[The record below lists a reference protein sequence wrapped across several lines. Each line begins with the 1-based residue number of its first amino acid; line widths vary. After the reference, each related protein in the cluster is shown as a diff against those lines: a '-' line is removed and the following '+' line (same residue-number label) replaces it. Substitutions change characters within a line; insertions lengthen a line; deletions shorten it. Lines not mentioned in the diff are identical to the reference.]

1 MTTAKFV
8 PAATTLAVS
17 ANNRGNAKFS
27 GMLSGGASLAALA
40 AGLVLGGGLLTSQMA
55 TAQTTGIIAT
65 GSGPGALI
73 VTAPA
78 DILEP
83 SGDGINAHSSSG
95 TDLTIT
101 STAVL
106 GSLDGIDA
114 DNNGTGALSITST
127 GTVSGTNGQGIS
139 AENGSLPSSYFYYNP
154 PISYGEFRDVPGA
167 GTSLTI
173 SAAAVSGGTDGIY
186 VKNFGSGELSVTAS
200 GTVSGTS
207 GRGIGSLNYGTDLTI
222 SATAVTGGTYGINAR
237 NRGTGALSVTAT
249 GTVTGAN
256 NEGIYASNNSPDG
269 TDLTISAAAVT
280 GNSDGIDA
288 RNGGSGALLVT
299 ATGAVTGMSSY
310 GIRATNSS
318 SGTDLDVSA
327 DDVSGGFEGIF
338 AVNLGTGA
346 LSVTATGTVIGTSS
360 RGIYANNSSYGTS
373 LTILADEVT
382 GGTNGIQARNN
393 GTGALSVTATNS
405 VAGTNNYGIYA
416 YNDVLGSGLT
426 VSSVAVSGGFSGI
439 QARNR
444 GTGAISITSTGAVT
458 GTIARGIF
466 ANNSSYGTDLTIS
479 AASVSGG
486 SDGIYARNSGTGAL
500 SITSTGTVTGTSYRG
515 IYAYNGANGTSLTIN
530 ADAVS
535 GGVFGINAINNG
547 TGALSI
553 TSDATVSGAANSGIS
568 ATNFGTDLTISVAA
582 VSGDSAG
589 IRADNNGSGA
599 LSVTATGTVTGAANN
614 GIDARNNSDGTDLT
628 ISAAAVSG
636 NLEGIF
642 ARNKGSGDL
651 SVTATGGVTGNYD
664 GISAWI
670 NNSASTGNLTISA
683 TDVTG
688 GYYGINARNDGTGA
702 LSVTVSG
709 AVSGSDGAGIKTSSN
724 AGGSVAI
731 NLLSTSSVG
740 STSGAAIVD
749 GAGNAVVTIDA
760 GAVVTGSIVLSEGN
774 DTLNI
779 ASGTSLAGVTSLS
792 GGTGAFTDT
801 LNIKAGS
808 SLALSD
814 WEAINADTASGA
826 FTLSSEISGGG
837 TLTKTG
843 AGALLLSG
851 VNTLTGTTTVSGG
864 TLNVTGSLADSATT
878 VQTGATLG
886 GTGTVGS
893 LTALSGATIAPGM
906 SIGTLSVNGD
916 LLLNAGSTLAIEVSP
931 TDADYIIVTGTATLG
946 GTLSLIATGGTY
958 VLDTSYTLLSA
969 SALTGTFSTI
979 TGFAGF
985 GTLLDPTISYT
996 GTDVILRFGLSDG
1009 APPPAATVLIMR
1021 DLGSAV
1027 AGYVSSGS
1035 GPAQVNSGSV
1045 TALVDDATILVESLG
1060 AATGTFT
1067 NSLNTADAFG
1077 AGNRFGVDADLALIG
1092 SGNGYDGVAISTVS
1106 SNTGG
1111 IKATASNQEASSTL
1125 NGLTAGTVTVDGN
1138 SIDATTIIN
1147 DGSTGVYA
1155 LTLTGAATS
1164 GYVSLAT
1171 GPATA
1176 TLNDADNYANIEGT
1190 LAASNVQRSLS
1201 SDPSQA
1207 IASDNTVSALIQTA
1221 TDGDVVAAVTLD
1233 DNNIGATFT
1242 GNTRTASFDIDAAS
1256 ASFAGTA
1263 VISNVQSYDG
1273 NTGGTV
1279 NALNSGSNIFGHAS
1293 GSVDTATT
1301 NFNNSSLSVAGN
1313 DVTAAATGNVLAGT
1327 ITLADGLAYNA
1338 PGTNTS
1344 TADLGGVDAD
1354 MVATGALM
1362 IVSAQRNFDVV
1373 ATAVNAT
1380 TTGATIEGYLQQ
1392 TTGSDLSVAT
1402 NRITAA
1408 AKGNDLTTSIA
1419 SGAGSASFD
1428 GSVTLAAN
1436 QVADKFSVNGAVTN
1450 AGVFATVGNSNS
1462 DGEDLGNVVGSNVAL
1477 SGNIVASS
1485 ATGNTIVQTAAL
1497 DATSLTLG
1505 SGVASLRVDA
1515 DPALTGEE
1523 AIVASGAVTVSSVQV
1538 NGSGSAV
1545 SAVTTG
1551 TQIVLTSNDAADI
1564 SAASSFSVDANIQQA
1579 FAAGSTSRNG
1589 LSLNGT
1595 TVGTGAGVA
1604 NAQFNGVNT
1613 SSVTASL
1620 TGTDQLVITSALGD
1634 GVSTGVSA
1642 ALINNRSEAL
1652 ATGVSSNNSL
1662 DVLAQTVVAAAAS
1675 APTALY
1681 LPSAL
1686 QGAAFGNDAA
1696 YAMLNSQQVLSDVT
1710 ASARSTTSD
1719 AAFLLDIGTDA
1730 ILSSVANNG
1739 NRLTAQA
1746 QAITATNDI
1755 ALDIGALSVSAE
1767 GFANIASVMNVQNV
1781 GDTAD
1786 VLATATATDSSTV
1799 QTLVGAAV
1807 TDASLSTSSN
1817 RVTANAGG
1825 SLATSSLTAGGTTL
1839 AIGGSNVNFLGT
1851 TSAVATLGGPSSTLR
1866 ADAAFALLNTQIGST
1881 GSITATLRGERSEP
1895 AVQSDSAL
1903 VLTDIGGAITGSG
1916 VVSST
1921 NLFSAVASSNSTS
1934 NTLALDANTLET
1946 NAALMNGQSSRSD
1959 VSALIGYAG
1968 SSATRAG
1975 GVIIQAGDDITDS
1988 DLTVAGNIVEGSA
2001 IGNTANNV
2009 MTIAATVLTNSPDV
2023 PRSAGYIADG
2033 VFGANND
2040 FVLTNVQEVISGG
2053 SSNSAVYSSFGI
2065 DQSLDQTLANSALS
2079 VSGNRLSSEAMANN
2093 ALNSLAVTA
2102 TDMASTGYATGSVAS
2117 LQSGYSAAVNATS
2130 DLAAY
2135 ANAAST
2141 GSTIQIDGNRN
2152 LAVGVINNVTNT
2164 LAAFGTNLAGAPAD
2178 AMASTEGV
2186 GSAHATFELA
2196 NAQITDASSTLNT
2209 LASLSVTNTDA
2220 LNTATTGVSGGSVSL
2235 SGNTNFAEAS
2245 ANRALNSLSVG
2256 SGASNGA
2263 TSALSNSQSS
2273 ASTVGATATSNVAF
2287 TMHGAGV
2294 NNAAGTSSIS
2304 VSGNAT
2310 QAMARGNVA
2319 LNALVHTAGAGFTSP
2334 TLGASIT
2341 SASSTMSTA
2350 AATVLNNQTNSGA
2363 VSAAASNTVYAVA
2376 LNGMPVVTGSAA
2388 LNSTVAVSYNS
2399 VAAQAYGNQAT
2410 NTISLATLNT
2420 GNAPAAVGSLQFNSG
2435 VITASATS
2443 VSFMI
2448 NAAGAANASAMRTI
2462 GNSVT
2467 AQAIGNNVIS
2477 SIGAR

>member
-1 MTTAKFV
+1 MTATGAVTA
-8 PAATTLAVS
+8 T
-17 ANNRGNAKFS
+17 S
-27 GMLSGGASLAALA
+27 GR
-40 AGLVLGGGLLTSQMA
+40 
-55 TAQTTGIIAT
+55 GIIAFNAGGT
-65 GSGPGALI
+65 DLTVSAASVSGATRGISAVNYATGALS
-73 VTAPA
+73 VTA
-78 DILEP
+78 
-83 SGDGINAHSSSG
+83 SGAVTGTSDEGISASNYG
-95 TDLTIT
+95 TDLTI
-101 STAVL
+101 SVAAVT
-106 GSLDGIDA
+106 GGKEGINA
-114 DNNGTGALSITST
+114 KNHGTGALSVTASGAVT
-127 GTVSGTNGQGIS
+127 GTTSSGIYAKNSQ
-139 AENGSLPSSYFYYNP
+139 Y
-154 PISYGEFRDVPGA
+154 
-167 GTSLTI
+167 GTSLTVA
-173 SAAAVSGGTDGIY
+173 AAAVSGGTDGIDARNY
-186 VKNFGSGELSVTAS
+186 GTGALSVTTTAAVTGTSGFGIYAYNFGDGTDLTVSAAAVSGGSDGINATNYGTGAVLVTASGAVTGTNSDGIDVYNGADGTSLTVMAAAVTGDDNGIDAFNFGTGVLSVTAS
-200 GTVSGTS
+200 GAVSGTTYS
-207 GRGIGSLNYGTDLTI
+207 GIFANNYGTDLTV
-222 SATAVTGGTYGINAR
+222 SAAAVSGGVSGIFAKNYGTGAVSVTSSGAVTGTSGYGIYAYNSADGTSLTVSAAAVSGDTYGIKATNY
-237 NRGTGALSVTAT
+237 GTGALSVTAT
-249 GTVTGAN
+249 GAVTATSGR
-256 NEGIYASNNSPDG
+256 GINAFNDSGG
-269 TDLTISAAAVT
+269 TDLTINAAAVSGLRGVYANNQGSGALSVTTTGDVTGTTMFGINTYNGYDGSSLTVSAAKVT
-280 GNSDGIDA
+280 GNTSGIIA
-288 RNGGSGALLVT
+288 NNYGSGALLVT
-299 ATGAVTGMSSY
+299 TTG
-310 GIRATNSS
+310 
-318 SGTDLDVSA
+318 D
-327 DDVSGGFEGIF
+327 
-338 AVNLGTGA
+338 
-346 LSVTATGTVIGTSS
+346 
-360 RGIYANNSSYGTS
+360 
-373 LTILADEVT
+373 
-382 GGTNGIQARNN
+382 
-393 GTGALSVTATNS
+393 
-405 VAGTNNYGIYA
+405 
-416 YNDVLGSGLT
+416 
-426 VSSVAVSGGFSGI
+426 
-439 QARNR
+439 
-444 GTGAISITSTGAVT
+444 VT
-458 GTIARGIF
+458 GT
-466 ANNSSYGTDLTIS
+466 T
-479 AASVSGG
+479 G
-486 SDGIYARNSGTGAL
+486 S
-500 SITSTGTVTGTSYRG
+500 
-515 IYAYNGANGTSLTIN
+515 
-530 ADAVS
+530 
-535 GGVFGINAINNG
+535 
-547 TGALSI
+547 
-553 TSDATVSGAANSGIS
+553 
-568 ATNFGTDLTISVAA
+568 
-582 VSGDSAG
+582 
-589 IRADNNGSGA
+589 
-599 LSVTATGTVTGAANN
+599 
-614 GIDARNNSDGTDLT
+614 GIDARND
-628 ISAAAVSG
+628 SG
-636 NLEGIF
+636 N
-642 ARNKGSGDL
+642 S
-651 SVTATGGVTGNYD
+651 
-664 GISAWI
+664 
-670 NNSASTGNLTISA
+670 LTISA
-683 TDVTG
+683 TAVSG
-688 GYYGINARNDGTGA
+688 GYSGIRALHYGTGA

-709 AVSGSDGAGIKTSSN
+709 AVTGGTGAGIVTTSN
-724 AGGSVAI
+724 ANAAVAI

-740 STSGAAIVD
+740 ATSGTAIVD

-760 GAVVTGSIVLSEGN
+760 GAVVTGTIELGDGN

-814 WEAINADTASGA
+814 WEAINADTAAGG
-826 FTLSSEISGGG
+826 FTLGGVISGGG

-851 VNTLTGTTTVSGG
+851 ANTLTGATTVSAG
-864 TLNVTGSLADSATT
+864 TLNVTGSLAGSATT

-931 TDADYIIVTGTATLG
+931 IDADYITVTGTATLG

-958 VLDTSYTLLSA
+958 VTDTSYTLLSA
-969 SALTGTFSTI
+969 NALTGTFGTI

-985 GTLLDPTISYT
+985 GDLFAPTISYT
-996 GTDVILRFGLSDG
+996 GTDVILRLDLGTP
-1009 APPPAATVLIMR
+1009 PPPAATVLITR

-1027 AGYVSSGS
+1027 IGYVSSGS
-1035 GPAQVNSGSV
+1035 GPAQVNSASV

-1067 NSLNTADAFG
+1067 NSFNTADAFG
-1077 AGNRFGVDADLALIG
+1077 SGNRFGVDADLALIG

-1125 NGLTAGTVTVDGN
+1125 TGLTAGTVTVDGN

-1147 DGSTGVYA
+1147 DGTTGVYA

-1164 GYVSLAT
+1164 GYVNIAT

-1201 SDPSQA
+1201 SDASQA

-1221 TDGDVVAAVTLD
+1221 TDGDVVATVTLD

-1279 NALNSGSNIFGHAS
+1279 NASNSGSNIFGHAS

-1344 TADLGGVDAD
+1344 TANVGGVDAD

-1380 TTGATIEGYLQQ
+1380 TTGAAIEGYLQQ
-1392 TTGSDLSVAT
+1392 TTGSDLSVAA
-1402 NRITAA
+1402 NRIIAA

-1419 SGAGSASFD
+1419 SGAGSATFD

-1450 AGVFATVGNSNS
+1450 AGVFASVGNSDS
-1462 DGEDLGNVVGSNVAL
+1462 DGEDLGDVVGSNVAL

-1485 ATGNTIVQTAAL
+1485 ATGNAIVQTAAL
-1497 DATSLTLG
+1497 DATTLTLG
-1505 SGVASLRVDA
+1505 SVAASLRVDA

-1523 AIVASGAVTVSSVQV
+1523 AIAASGAVTVSSVQV

-1551 TQIVLTSNDAADI
+1551 TQIILTSNDAADI
-1564 SAASSFSVDANIQQA
+1564 SAASSFSVDTNIQQA
-1579 FAAGSTSRNG
+1579 FATGSTSRND

-1634 GVSTGVSA
+1634 GVSTGASA

-1652 ATGVSSNNSL
+1652 ATGVTTSNSL
-1662 DVLAQTVVAAAAS
+1662 DVLAQTVVVAAAS
-1675 APTALY
+1675 APIVFS
-1681 LPSAL
+1681 PSSA
-1686 QGAAFGNDAA
+1686 GAGNAFGNDAA
-1696 YAMLNSQQVLSDVT
+1696 YALLNSQQVLSDVT
-1710 ASARSTTSD
+1710 ANARSVASN
-1719 AAFLLDIGTDA
+1719 AAFLVDIGTNA
-1730 ILSSVANNG
+1730 ISSSVANNG

-1746 QAITATNDI
+1746 QAIVATNDI
-1755 ALDIGALSVSAE
+1755 TLDIGALSVTAE

-1781 GDTAD
+1781 GNTAD
-1786 VLATATATDSSTV
+1786 VLATATATGSSTV

-1825 SLATSSLTAGGTTL
+1825 SLANNSLTAGGTTL
-1839 AIGGSNVNFLGT
+1839 AVGGNNVNLLST
-1851 TSAVATLGGPSSTLR
+1851 TGAVAVTNFGSL
-1866 ADAAFALLNTQIGST
+1866 AIDAAFGLLNAQTSGT
-1881 GSITATLRGERSEP
+1881 GSVTATLRGERSDP
-1895 AVQSDSAL
+1895 AVQTDSAL
-1903 VLTDIGGAITGSG
+1903 VLTDIGGAISGSS

-1921 NLFSAVASSNSTS
+1921 NIFSAVASSNSAS

-1946 NAALMNGQSSRSD
+1946 NAALINGQESWSN

-2009 MTIAATVLTNSPDV
+2009 MTIAATVLTNSPYL
-2023 PRSAGYIADG
+2023 PRSAGLITGG

-2040 FVLTNVQEVISGG
+2040 FVLTNAQQSILN
-2053 SSNSAVYSSFGI
+2053 SSNSVVYSGFGI
-2065 DQSLDQTLANSALS
+2065 EQSLDQTLANAALS
-2079 VSGNRLSSEAMANN
+2079 VSGNRQSSEAMANN
-2093 ALNSLAVTA
+2093 ALNSIAVT
-2102 TDMASTGYATGSVAS
+2102 TTGMASAGYATGSVAS
-2117 LQSGYSAAVNATS
+2117 VQYGAFAAVNATS

-2135 ANAAST
+2135 ANTAST

-2164 LAAFGTNLAGAPAD
+2164 LTAFGTNLAGAPAD
-2178 AMASTEGV
+2178 AMASSQDF

-2196 NAQITDASSTLNT
+2196 NAQFAAYSTLNT

-2220 LNTATTGVSGGSVSL
+2220 LNTAATGVSGGSVSL
-2235 SGNTNFAEAS
+2235 SGNTNLAEAS
-2245 ANRALNSLSVG
+2245 ANRALNSLNVG

-2263 TSALSNSQSS
+2263 TSALSNSQTSVN
-2273 ASTVGATATSNVAF
+2273 TVGATATSNVAF

-2319 LNALVHTAGAGFTSP
+2319 LNALAHTAGASFTSP

-2341 SASSTMSTA
+2341 SASSTTSTA
-2350 AATVLNNQTNSGA
+2350 AATVLNNQTNSGV
-2363 VSAAASNTVYAVA
+2363 VSAAALNSVYAVA

-2410 NTISLATLNT
+2410 NTISLAALNT
-2420 GNAPAAVGSLQFNSG
+2420 GNAPAAVGSVQFNSG

-2448 NAAGAANASAMRTI
+2448 NATGAANASAMRTI